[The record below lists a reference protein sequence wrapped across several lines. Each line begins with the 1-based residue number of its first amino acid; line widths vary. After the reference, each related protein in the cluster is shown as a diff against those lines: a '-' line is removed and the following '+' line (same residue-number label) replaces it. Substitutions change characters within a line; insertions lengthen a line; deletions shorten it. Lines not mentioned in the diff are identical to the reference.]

1 MKKSL
6 FVFLS
11 ILLFVSCDNDEPQ
24 NNEFDPIEIN
34 FTEIGKG
41 TLSGSGQENISQS
54 NLIIQN
60 QAEWQSLMDDMNS
73 IDNDITS
80 VFSET
85 EIDFENYTIIAVFL
99 EVKNNGWEIEINSI
113 IENENN
119 INISTQETESDTLV
133 MTQPFYIAKISNSD
147 KTIIFE

>member
-6 FVFLS
+6 FIFLS
-11 ILLFVSCDNDEPQ
+11 ILLFVSCDNDETQ
-24 NNEFDPIEIN
+24 NNEFNPIEIN

-73 IDNDITS
+73 TGNVTS
-80 VFSET
+80 TFPET

-99 EVKNNGWEIEINSI
+99 EVKSSGWEIEINF
-113 IENENN
+113 
-119 INISTQETESDTLV
+119 ST
-133 MTQPFYIAKISNSD
+133 
-147 KTIIFE
+147 

>member
-73 IDNDITS
+73 INNVTS
-80 VFSET
+80 LFSET

-119 INISTQETESDTLV
+119 INISTQETEFYTLE

>member
-6 FVFLS
+6 FIFLS
-11 ILLFVSCDNDEPQ
+11 ILLFVSCDNDEND

-41 TLSGSGQENISQS
+41 TLSGSGQENIPQS

-60 QAEWQSLMDDMNS
+60 QAEWQSLIDNMNS
-73 IDNDITS
+73 INNVTS
-80 VFSET
+80 VFLET
-85 EIDFENYTIIAVFL
+85 EIDFDSYTIIAVIL
-99 EVKNNGWEIEINSI
+99 EVKGSGWEIEINNI
-113 IENENN
+113 IENDNS
-119 INISTQETESDTLV
+119 INVSTQETEYFTLV
-133 MTQPFYIAKISNSD
+133 MTQPFYIAKIPNSE